1 MNELKIEDLSCKRG
15 ESKVL
20 NNINLTIKS
29 GETLVVKGRNGSG
42 KTTLLRILS
51 NFITSYQGKVSLND
65 LSILEDNLYNNKFN
79 LIGQKNSLKDN
90 LSIKKNLELWDIIF
104 NETLDHTKLL
114 EHDNLDHLINRDVG
128 SLSDGQKKCISL
140 HRLNYNKYEF
150 WFLDEPFVYLD
161 EVNTNS
167 LIEKIN
173 LFNENMGI
181 VILTSNINLP
191 KKLTTNRLAKA
202 INNKK
207 RDEYIDKFETVNF
220 FL

>member
-90 LSIKKNLELWDIIF
+90 LSIKKNLKLWDIIF
-104 NETLDHTKLL
+104 HETLDHTKLL
-114 EHDNLDHLINRDVG
+114 EHDNLDHLINRDVS

-173 LFNENMGI
+173 RFNENMGI

-191 KKLTTNRLAKA
+191 KKFHK
-202 INNKK
+202 
-207 RDEYIDKFETVNF
+207 EVNI
-220 FL
+220 

>member
-104 NETLDHTKLL
+104 NETLDHANLL

-173 LFNENMGI
+173 QFNENMGI
-181 VILTSNINLP
+181 VIITSNINLP
-191 KKLTTNRLAKA
+191 KKFHK
-202 INNKK
+202 
-207 RDEYIDKFETVNF
+207 EVNI
-220 FL
+220 

>member
-65 LSILEDNLYNNKFN
+65 LSIIQDNLYNNKFN

-104 NETLDHTKLL
+104 NETLDHAKLL

-140 HRLNYNKYEF
+140 YRLNYNKYEF

-173 LFNENMGI
+173 RFNENMGI

-191 KKLTTNRLAKA
+191 KNFHKE
-202 INNKK
+202 IN
-207 RDEYIDKFETVNF
+207 I
-220 FL
+220 

>member
-140 HRLNYNKYEF
+140 YRLNYNKYEF

-173 LFNENMGI
+173 RFNENMGI

-191 KKLTTNRLAKA
+191 KKFHK
-202 INNKK
+202 
-207 RDEYIDKFETVNF
+207 EVNI
-220 FL
+220 

>member
-20 NNINLTIKS
+20 NNINFTIKS

-65 LSILEDNLYNNKFN
+65 LSILDDNLYNNKFN

-104 NETLDHTKLL
+104 NETLDHAKLL

-140 HRLNYNKYEF
+140 HRLNYNKYEI

-173 LFNENMGI
+173 RFNENMGI

-191 KKLTTNRLAKA
+191 KKFHK
-202 INNKK
+202 
-207 RDEYIDKFETVNF
+207 EVNI
-220 FL
+220 

>member
-104 NETLDHTKLL
+104 NETLDHAKLL

-173 LFNENMGI
+173 RFNENMGI

-191 KKLTTNRLAKA
+191 KKFHKE
-202 INNKK
+202 IN
-207 RDEYIDKFETVNF
+207 I
-220 FL
+220 

>member
-161 EVNTNS
+161 EVNTKS

-173 LFNENMGI
+173 RFNENMGI

-191 KKLTTNRLAKA
+191 KKFHK
-202 INNKK
+202 
-207 RDEYIDKFETVNF
+207 EVNI
-220 FL
+220 

>member
-104 NETLDHTKLL
+104 NETLDHAKLL
-114 EHDNLDHLINRDVG
+114 EHDNLDHLINRDVS

-167 LIEKIN
+167 LIKKIN
-173 LFNENMGI
+173 RFNENMGI

-191 KKLTTNRLAKA
+191 KKFHK
-202 INNKK
+202 
-207 RDEYIDKFETVNF
+207 EVNI
-220 FL
+220 

>member
-104 NETLDHTKLL
+104 NESLDHAKLL
-114 EHDNLDHLINRDVG
+114 ERDNLDHLINRDVG

-173 LFNENMGI
+173 WFNENMGI

-191 KKLTTNRLAKA
+191 KKFHK
-202 INNKK
+202 
-207 RDEYIDKFETVNF
+207 EVNI
-220 FL
+220 

>member
-20 NNINLTIKS
+20 NNLNLTIKS

-51 NFITSYQGKVSLND
+51 NFITSYEGKVLFND
-65 LSILEDNLYNNKFN
+65 VGISDDNLYNSKFN
-79 LIGQKNSLKDN
+79 LIGQKNSLKEN
-90 LSIKKNLELWDIIF
+90 LSIKKNLELWDILF
-104 NETLDHTKLL
+104 NEAPNHAKLLDHN
-114 EHDNLDHLINRDVG
+114 NLYHLINKDVS

-140 HRLNYNKYEF
+140 HRLNYNKCDM
-150 WFLDEPFVYLD
+150 WFLDEPFVFLD
-161 EVNTNS
+161 EVNTNL

-173 LFNENMGI
+173 QFNENMGT

-191 KKLTTNRLAKA
+191 KKFHKE
-202 INNKK
+202 IN
-207 RDEYIDKFETVNF
+207 I
-220 FL
+220 

>member
-104 NETLDHTKLL
+104 NETLDHAKLL
-114 EHDNLDHLINRDVG
+114 EFDNLDHLINRDVS

-173 LFNENMGI
+173 RFNENKGI

-191 KKLTTNRLAKA
+191 KKFHK
-202 INNKK
+202 
-207 RDEYIDKFETVNF
+207 EVNI
-220 FL
+220 

>member
-51 NFITSYQGKVSLND
+51 NFITSYQGKVSLNN

-104 NETLDHTKLL
+104 NETLDHAKLL
-114 EHDNLDHLINRDVG
+114 EYDNLDHLINRDVG

-161 EVNTNS
+161 EVNTNL

-173 LFNENMGI
+173 RFNENMGI

-191 KKLTTNRLAKA
+191 KKFHK
-202 INNKK
+202 
-207 RDEYIDKFETVNF
+207 EVNI
-220 FL
+220 

>member
-104 NETLDHTKLL
+104 NETLDHAKLL

-173 LFNENMGI
+173 RFNENMVI
-181 VILTSNINLP
+181 VIPVSYTHLTLP
-191 KKLTTNRLAKA
+191 T
-202 INNKK
+202 ICS
-207 RDEYIDKFETVNF
+207 V
-220 FL
+220 

>member
-104 NETLDHTKLL
+104 NETLDHAKLL
-114 EHDNLDHLINRDVG
+114 EYDNLDHLINRDVG

-173 LFNENMGI
+173 RFNENMGI

-191 KKLTTNRLAKA
+191 KRFHK
-202 INNKK
+202 
-207 RDEYIDKFETVNF
+207 EVNI
-220 FL
+220 

>member
-104 NETLDHTKLL
+104 NETLDHAKLL

-150 WFLDEPFVYLD
+150 WLLDEPFVYLD

-173 LFNENMGI
+173 RFNENMGI

-191 KKLTTNRLAKA
+191 KKFHK
-202 INNKK
+202 
-207 RDEYIDKFETVNF
+207 EVNI
-220 FL
+220 

>member
-104 NETLDHTKLL
+104 NETLDHAKLL

-173 LFNENMGI
+173 RFNENMGI

-191 KKLTTNRLAKA
+191 KTFHK
-202 INNKK
+202 
-207 RDEYIDKFETVNF
+207 EVNI
-220 FL
+220 

>member
-90 LSIKKNLELWDIIF
+90 LTIKKNLELWDILF
-104 NETLDHTKLL
+104 NETLDHAKIL
-114 EHDNLDHLINRDVG
+114 EHNNLDHLINRDVG

-140 HRLNYNKYEF
+140 HRLNYNKCDM
-150 WFLDEPFVYLD
+150 WFLDEPFVFLD
-161 EVNTNS
+161 EVNTNL
-167 LIEKIN
+167 LIDKIDQ
-173 LFNENMGI
+173 FNENMGT
-181 VILTSNINLP
+181 VILTSNINLS
-191 KKLTTNRLAKA
+191 KKFHRE
-202 INNKK
+202 IN
-207 RDEYIDKFETVNF
+207 I
-220 FL
+220 

>member
-104 NETLDHTKLL
+104 NESLDHAKLL
-114 EHDNLDHLINRDVG
+114 ERDNLDHLINRDVG

-161 EVNTNS
+161 EANTNS

-173 LFNENMGI
+173 RFNENMGI

-191 KKLTTNRLAKA
+191 KKFHK
-202 INNKK
+202 
-207 RDEYIDKFETVNF
+207 EVNI
-220 FL
+220 

>member
-104 NETLDHTKLL
+104 NETIDHAKLL
-114 EHDNLDHLINRDVG
+114 ERDNLDHLINRDVS

-161 EVNTNS
+161 EVNTNL

-173 LFNENMGI
+173 RFNENMGI

-191 KKLTTNRLAKA
+191 KKFHK
-202 INNKK
+202 
-207 RDEYIDKFETVNF
+207 EVNI
-220 FL
+220 

>member
-114 EHDNLDHLINRDVG
+114 EQDNLDHLINRDVG

-173 LFNENMGI
+173 RFNENMGI

-191 KKLTTNRLAKA
+191 KKFHK
-202 INNKK
+202 
-207 RDEYIDKFETVNF
+207 EVNI
-220 FL
+220 

>member
-104 NETLDHTKLL
+104 NETLDHAKLL
-114 EHDNLDHLINRDVG
+114 EYDNLDHLINRDVG

-173 LFNENMGI
+173 RFNENMGI

-191 KKLTTNRLAKA
+191 KKLHK
-202 INNKK
+202 
-207 RDEYIDKFETVNF
+207 EVNI
-220 FL
+220 

>member
-90 LSIKKNLELWDIIF
+90 LSIKKNLELWDILF
-104 NETLDHTKLL
+104 NETLDHLKLL
-114 EHDNLDHLINRDVG
+114 EYYNLDHLINRDVG

-173 LFNENMGI
+173 RFNENMGI

-191 KKLTTNRLAKA
+191 KKFHK
-202 INNKK
+202 
-207 RDEYIDKFETVNF
+207 EVNI
-220 FL
+220 

>member
-104 NETLDHTKLL
+104 NETLDHAKLL
-114 EHDNLDHLINRDVG
+114 EHDNLDHLINRDVS

-173 LFNENMGI
+173 RFNENMGI

-191 KKLTTNRLAKA
+191 KKFHK
-202 INNKK
+202 
-207 RDEYIDKFETVNF
+207 EVNI
-220 FL
+220 

>member
-65 LSILEDNLYNNKFN
+65 LSILEDSLYNNKFN

-104 NETLDHTKLL
+104 NETLDHAKLL
-114 EHDNLDHLINRDVG
+114 EYDNLDHLINRDVG

-173 LFNENMGI
+173 RFNENMGI

-191 KKLTTNRLAKA
+191 KKFHK
-202 INNKK
+202 
-207 RDEYIDKFETVNF
+207 EVNI
-220 FL
+220 